1 MKARY
6 ILMKSA
12 PIFIVFSL
20 FVILLGWFSR
30 QSAAVANNKAYQ
42 KTAYLTFDDGPSSV
56 TAEILDILKE
66 NDVSAT
72 FFVTAQY
79 PEYLAMLQREES
91 EGHQIAYHTYTHI
104 FKEIYSSSENF
115 WNDQKKLRDLVF
127 LQTLC
132 SSRDF
137 RFAGGSSNTV
147 APSSLMQLLRKE
159 AAEKGYRYHD
169 WNVDSRDA
177 VGAKSVSTILSNVLE
192 GVKNN
197 IRPDGTV
204 VILMHDIP
212 ISNSRL
218 ALDSIIKELKSQ
230 GFVFSTVNKLET
242 PVTHKLK

>member
-1 MKARY
+1 MKAHY
-6 ILMKSA
+6 ILMKSVR
-12 PIFIVFSL
+12 IIVVFSL
-20 FVILLGWFSR
+20 FVILLICCCR
-30 QSAAVANNKAYQ
+30 QTAAVVSNKVYQ

-66 NDVSAT
+66 NGVTAT

-79 PEYLAMLQREES
+79 PDYFDILQREEA
-91 EGHQIAYHTYTHI
+91 EGHQIACHTFTHI
-104 FKEIYSSSENF
+104 FREIYSSSESF
-115 WNDQKKLRDLVF
+115 WNDQKKLRDLIF

-147 APSSLMQLLRKE
+147 ASAGIMQLLRKE

-177 VGAKSVSTILSNVLE
+177 VGAKSASAIISNVLE

-197 IRPDGTV
+197 IRSDGTV

-212 ISNSRL
+212 ISSSRF

-230 GFVFSTVNKLET
+230 GFIFSTVNKLET